1 MKTKILQELK
11 LNDGYTSGQQLSEA
25 CNVSRTAIWKVM
37 NQLRDEGY
45 DIQSVKNK
53 GYRVAYT
60 PDVLSRSE
68 IASDMLVDYE
78 IVYEEEVNSTNT
90 YAKILAEQGC
100 RDKTI
105 VVAERQTQGKGRRGR
120 SFDSPR
126 GGGIWMTVI
135 LKPNISPNMASM
147 LTIIAAMA
155 VREGIEN
162 STGLKCGI
170 KWPNDIVC
178 SGKKICGILTEMSSE
193 MEYINYVIVGMGINV
208 NIKEFSDDI
217 KSVATSISLEM
228 GEGSF
233 KRSEMIAEV
242 IGSFDKYY
250 ENFITQGNLSSVRKD
265 YDRYLVNVGK
275 QVSIEGN
282 GEKYAAKAIG
292 IADNGELIIERDG
305 HPELVRSGE
314 VSVRG
319 IYGYV

>member
-1 MKTKILQELK
+1 MQKITIATATAVVSAIKK
-11 LNDGYTSGQQLSEA
+11 L
-25 CNVSRTAIWKVM
+25 
-37 NQLRDEGY
+37 
-45 DIQSVKNK
+45 
-53 GYRVAYT
+53 
-60 PDVLSRSE
+60 
-68 IASDMLVDYE
+68 
-78 IVYEEEVNSTNT
+78 
-90 YAKILAEQGC
+90 
-100 RDKTI
+100 
-105 VVAERQTQGKGRRGR
+105 
-120 SFDSPR
+120 
-126 GGGIWMTVI
+126 
-135 LKPNISPNMASM
+135 
-147 LTIIAAMA
+147 
-155 VREGIEN
+155 
-162 STGLKCGI
+162 TGMPALI